1 MTTMST
7 VSSDSAPHGRRR
19 TESRSP
25 VVQLALSAG
34 RALVVAILVAQL
46 GVALV
51 SALRTQ
57 TERLQTDLA
66 TTSELAP

>member
-7 VSSDSAPHGRRR
+7 ASSGSALHGRQR
-19 TESRSP
+19 TERRSP
-25 VVQLALSAG
+25 VVPLALSAG
-34 RALVVAILVAQL
+34 RTLVLALLVVQL

-57 TERLQTDLA
+57 TERLQADLA